1 MSEKEPDTELLKL
14 INGSG
19 FPFQMAAKE
28 RIQSTSDAHGWEVV
42 AEEHPWRHPSAG
54 SAGFVDLVLHENRPT
69 LAGRFISARLTIWR
83 LSQRAGTQRHQAT
96 H

>member
-54 SAGFVDLVLHENRPT
+54 SAGFVDLVLFPK
-69 LAGRFISARLTIWR
+69 AGAPAARFNSTRLTIWR
-83 LSQRAGTQRHQAT
+83 LSQRAHPQRH
-96 H
+96 